1 MIDLTCIQKAD
12 PEIYESMV
20 KELSRQRGNLELIA
34 SENIV
39 SPAVMAAMG
48 SPFPNKYAEGY
59 PGKRYYGG
67 CEFVDVAE
75 DLARNRLKELFG
87 CEYCNVQPHSG
98 AQANFAVYF
107 AMLKHGDTI
116 MGMNL
121 SHGGHLTHGSPV
133 NISGLYFNIVPY
145 GVSEQ
150 TETIDYEEME
160 KIALECKPKLIVSGA
175 SAYPRVI
182 DFKRIREICDK
193 AGALMMVDIAH
204 IAGLVAAGLHPSPV
218 PYADFVT
225 TTTHKT
231 LRGPRGGAIM
241 CKEQYGKAIDKAIF
255 PGTQGGP
262 LMHVIAAKAVA
273 FKEALSPEFKQYQ
286 SQVVKNAQA
295 MAKRFTDNGVRLVS
309 GGTDNH
315 LMLVDLRNENMTGKE
330 LEFLLDQAHI
340 TVNKNTIPFETTS
353 PFITSGV
360 RIGTPAITSR
370 GMKEDEAKEVADLVT
385 EVIRKRESALESVSQ
400 KVAAL
405 CSKFPIYQN
414 DIL

>member
-1 MIDLTCIQKAD
+1 
-12 PEIYESMV
+12 
-20 KELSRQRGNLELIA
+20 
-34 SENIV
+34 
-39 SPAVMAAMG
+39 
-48 SPFPNKYAEGY
+48 
-59 PGKRYYGG
+59 
-67 CEFVDVAE
+67 
-75 DLARNRLKELFG
+75 
-87 CEYCNVQPHSG
+87 
-98 AQANFAVYF
+98 
-107 AMLKHGDTI
+107 
-116 MGMNL
+116 
-121 SHGGHLTHGSPV
+121 
-133 NISGLYFNIVPY
+133 
-145 GVSEQ
+145 
-150 TETIDYEEME
+150 
-160 KIALECKPKLIVSGA
+160 
-175 SAYPRVI
+175 
-182 DFKRIREICDK
+182 
-193 AGALMMVDIAH
+193 
-204 IAGLVAAGLHPSPV
+204 
-218 PYADFVT
+218 
-225 TTTHKT
+225 
-231 LRGPRGGAIM
+231 
-241 CKEQYGKAIDKAIF
+241 
-255 PGTQGGP
+255 
-262 LMHVIAAKAVA
+262 MHVIAAKAVA

-385 EVIRKRESALESVSQ
+385 EVIRKRESALERVSQ